1 MTNPTTTFAPSL
13 SSDVTRYLADDLLP
27 LTLTE
32 LVMFDFSEKLVLP
45 KGHGTTY
52 TMSRYARIS
61 LAFAPTAEGV
71 PPIATPLVVSQ
82 ATVQLSQWTAL
93 VTITDVTQ
101 LTIKHDTFKIAKERL
116 TMAAAELMERNC
128 INAVMAFP
136 NINYV
141 NQKGSRASLAQTDV
155 LNPQEIQRAFAF
167 LETLGVPM
175 FKGPK
180 ATSAGATVKKRA
192 GEGQP
197 GALSAPRSAPHYV
210 VVMHPMVQAD
220 FRNNP
225 QVQFLSSYSSPNRLY
240 NHEIGE
246 WNSMRF
252 CTSNFIPNWT
262 GVAAYTGGTLNNAA
276 GIIAYTSG
284 GTLAN
289 GNYQVI
295 LTAQDEIFQQ
305 ESIVWIQTGNVTGN
319 SAGTN
324 QGSIQI
330 QLPTT
335 YPGYLFNVYVSAAG
349 STTVANLGTSTSGP
363 TQGNLQGQATQL
375 PNGALV
381 TITGVGVSKTPP
393 AAPAAGVTVYPTF
406 IFGVDSFATV
416 TLSDI
421 EVNYLDKAEKID
433 PANQIRMAS
442 FKFYNGTFIKNASFA
457 LRIEGGSQFS
467 LTNG

>member
-1 MTNPTTTFAPSL
+1 MATTTFAPSL

-52 TMSRYARIS
+52 TMSRYARIP

-71 PPIATPLVVSQ
+71 PPIATPLTVSQ

-116 TMAAAELMERNC
+116 TMAAAELLERNC

-141 NQKGSRASLAQTDV
+141 NSKGARSSLAQTDV
-155 LNPQEIQRAFAF
+155 INPQEIQRAFAF

-180 ATSAGATVKKRA
+180 ATSGGATVKKNA

-197 GALSAPRSAPHYV
+197 GALKEPRSSPHYV

-225 QVQFLSSYSSPNRLY
+225 QVQFLSSYSSPNRIY

-252 CTSNFIPNWT
+252 CTSNFVPNWT
-262 GVAAYTGGTLNNAA
+262 GVAAYTGGTL
-276 GIIAYTSG
+276 
-284 GTLAN
+284 AN
-289 GNYQVI
+289 GNYQLI
-295 LTAQDEIFQQ
+295 ITASDEIFQQ
-305 ESIVWIQTGNVTGN
+305 ESIVWIQTGNITGN
-319 SAGTN
+319 ASGSN
-324 QGSIQI
+324 QGSISLV
-330 QLPTT
+330 LPAT
-335 YPGYLFNVYVSAAG
+335 YPGYTFNAYLSAAG
-349 STTVANLGTSTSGP
+349 STSVVNLATSPSGP

-375 PNGALV
+375 PGGTTV
-381 TITGVGVSKTPP
+381 TLTGVGVSKTPP

-406 IFGVDSFATV
+406 IFGVDSYATV

-421 EVNYLDKAEKID
+421 EVNYLDKPEKID
-433 PANQIRMAS
+433 PANQLRMAS
-442 FKFYNGTFIKNASFA
+442 FKLYNGTFIKNASFA
-457 LRIEGGSQFS
+457 LRIESGSQFS

>member
-1 MTNPTTTFAPSL
+1 MATTTTFAPSL

-52 TMSRYARIS
+52 TMSRYARIP

-71 PPIATPLVVSQ
+71 PPIATPLTVSQ

-116 TMAAAELMERNC
+116 TMAAAELLERNC

-141 NQKGSRASLAQTDV
+141 NSKGSRAGLAQTDV
-155 LNPQEIQRAFAF
+155 INPQEIQRAFAF

-180 ATSAGATVKKRA
+180 ATSGGATVKKNA

-197 GALSAPRSAPHYV
+197 GALKEPRSSPHYV

-225 QVQFLSSYSSPNRLY
+225 QVQFLSSYSSPNRIY
-240 NHEIGE
+240 NHEISE

-252 CTSNFIPNWT
+252 CTSNFVPNWT

-276 GIIAYTSG
+276 GVIAYTTG

-289 GNYQVI
+289 GNYQLVM
-295 LTAQDEIFQQ
+295 TASDEIFQQ
-305 ESIVWIQTGNVTGN
+305 ESIVWIQTGNITGN
-319 SAGTN
+319 AAGSG
-324 QGSIQI
+324 QGSISLV
-330 QLPTT
+330 LPST
-335 YPGYLFNVYVSAAG
+335 YPGYTFNAYLSIAG
-349 STTVANLGTSTSGP
+349 STTVANLATCASGP

-375 PNGALV
+375 AGGTTVIL
-381 TITGVGVSKTPP
+381 TGIGVAKTPP

-406 IFGVDSFATV
+406 VFGVDSFATV

-421 EVNYLDKAEKID
+421 EVNYLDKPEKID
-433 PANQIRMAS
+433 PANQLRMAS

-457 LRIEGGSQFS
+457 LRIESGSQFS

>member
-1 MTNPTTTFAPSL
+1 L
-13 SSDVTRYLADDLLP
+13 SADVTRYLADDLLP

-32 LVMFDFSEKLVLP
+32 LVMYDFSEKLVLP

-52 TMSRYARIS
+52 TMSRYARIP

-71 PPIATPLVVSQ
+71 PPIATPLTVSQ
-82 ATVQLSQWTAL
+82 ATVSLSQWTAL

-116 TMAAAELMERNC
+116 TMAASELMERNC

-141 NQKGSRASLAQTDV
+141 NQKGSRASLLQTDV
-155 LNPQEIQRAFAF
+155 INPQEIQRAFAF

-180 ATSAGATVKKRA
+180 ATSGGATVKKSA

-197 GALSAPRSAPHYV
+197 GALKEPRSSPHYV

-252 CTSNFIPNWT
+252 CTSNFIPSWT
-262 GVAAYTGGTLNNAA
+262 GVAAFTVQSTAASGVIGYNTGGSLATAANYYIIVTASDQIFQYESIIWAVTAGITGASAAA
-276 GIIAYTSG
+276 G
-284 GTLAN
+284 
-289 GNYQVI
+289 
-295 LTAQDEIFQQ
+295 
-305 ESIVWIQTGNVTGN
+305 
-319 SAGTN
+319 
-324 QGSIQI
+324 QGSLAVN
-330 QLPTT
+330 LPTT
-335 YPGYLFNVYVSAAG
+335 YPGYTFNIYIGTSAALAA
-349 STTVANLGTSTSGP
+349 THLGTCTAGP
-363 TQGNLQGQATQL
+363 LQGNLQGQATQL
-375 PNGALV
+375 AGGQTV
-381 TITGVGVSKTPP
+381 TITGIGVAKTPP
-393 AAPAAGVTVYPTF
+393 AAPGTGVTVYPTF

-433 PANQIRMAS
+433 PANQLKMAS

-457 LRIEGGSQFS
+457 MRLESGSQFS
-467 LTNG
+467 LTTG